1 MPPSAPPPAD
11 LIAAGAI
18 RLALFLPQFSVDPAS
33 GDVKGHGTGLIAIEL
48 MRELAVRLGIA
59 LQVVQCPTPSQAV
72 DGLKSGACDVAFAG
86 IEPSR
91 AAVVDFTPPVF
102 EFDYTFLVP
111 PGSPLSTIADID
123 KPGTRIAIVGNHASS
138 LALAR
143 LVRHAELIK
152 SEVPDDAFAL
162 IRAGKADVFALPRD
176 VLIGYAAKL
185 PGARLLDE
193 PFGFNR
199 VGIALR
205 QGQPQRLAFLSDF
218 VEEAK
223 ASGLIAGIIAR
234 NRATLPGF
242 RVAPPASARPQP

>member
-1 MPPSAPPPAD
+1 MQPAD
-11 LIAAGAI
+11 PRIADLVAAGSL
-18 RLALFLPQFSVDPAS
+18 RLALFLPQFSLDPATQE
-33 GDVKGHGTGLIAIEL
+33 VEGHGTGLIALEL
-48 MRELAVRLGIA
+48 MHALAARLGIA
-59 LQVVQCPTPSQAV
+59 LQVVQCPTPSKAV
-72 DGLKSGACDVAFAG
+72 DGLNSGACDVAFAG

-102 EFDYTFLVP
+102 EFDYAFMVP
-111 PGSPLSTIADID
+111 PGSDLGSLADID
-123 KPGTRIAIVGNHASS
+123 RPGTRIAIVGNHASS

-143 LVRHAELIK
+143 LVKHAELIK
-152 SEVPDDAFAL
+152 SDVPDDAFAL
-162 IRAGKADVFALPRD
+162 IRGGKVDVFALPRD

-223 ASGLIAGIIAR
+223 AAGLIGGIIDR

-242 RVAPPASARPQP
+242 RVAPPASASTP